1 MQLNQDSNDSLGQH
15 SKIDQKTK
23 ISLFTQSYII
33 KASSFLVL
41 FSLIASTPK
50 QADASFLSGLGNMV
64 ASVIG
69 TNAQADDSAESQDS
83 TQTDGFGTDDF
94 SNSQNLPVLGT
105 SSINPD
111 TKNVNSSTDVNI
123 VEGGAISSDT
133 LSAVGVGLE
142 SVSNG
147 EMTTYVVQDGDTLS
161 EIAQQFDISTNTI
174 RWANNITGNNIKVGQ
189 KLDILPV
196 TGVKHVIKKG
206 DTISKIADK
215 YDAEV
220 DDIKVFNGIDSDS
233 QLKVGDVLY
242 VPNGVIKAPT
252 PVKKPTTNKGNT
264 LDDDSSVKVSSG
276 YYAWPASGRV
286 TSPYGSRR
294 GGFHYG
300 IDIGVPRGS
309 RVSAAASGVVVETVS
324 YCTEGV
330 TSCGGRY
337 GNYIVVQHSNGT
349 YTRYAHLSKVS
360 VSVGE
365 SVSKGEKI
373 GASGNTGHS
382 TGPHLHFQIERSNG
396 STIRP
401 RF

>member
-1 MQLNQDSNDSLGQH
+1 MQSNQDSKDSLGQP
-15 SKIDQKTK
+15 SKGCQKMK
-23 ISLFTQSYII
+23 IMSYFKSYAI
-33 KASSFLVL
+33 KASSL
-41 FSLIASTPK
+41 FILISFIAGSPL
-50 QADASFLSGLGNMV
+50 QANAGFFNDLM

-69 TNAQADDSAESQDS
+69 TSAQADNTS
-83 TQTDGFGTDDF
+83 TTGGDEFGTDDF
-94 SNSQNLPVLGT
+94 SNSQNMPVLGT

-111 TKNVNSSTDVNI
+111 TKNVNSTSDVNI
-123 VEGGAISSDT
+123 VEGAAISSES
-133 LSAVGVGLE
+133 LNVGVGLE

-147 EMTTYVVQDGDTLS
+147 EMTTYIVQEGDTLS

-220 DDIKVFNGIDSDS
+220 EDIKVFNGIDSDS
-233 QLKVGDVLY
+233 DLKIGDVLY
-242 VPNGVIKAPT
+242 VPNGVIKAPA
-252 PVKKPTTNKGNT
+252 PVKKPTTNKGDSDN
-264 LDDDSSVKVSSG
+264 DSSTVKVSSG

-286 TSPYGSRR
+286 TSSYGSRR

-300 IDIGVPRGS
+300 IDIGLPRGS
-309 RVSAAASGVVVETVS
+309 RISAAADGVVVETVS
-324 YCTEGV
+324 YCVEGR

-349 YTRYAHLSKVS
+349 YTRYAHLSRVS
-360 VSVGE
+360 VAVGE
-365 SVSKGEKI
+365 TVSKGERI
-373 GASGNTGHS
+373 GSSGNTGHS